1 MEENYGFDRFLLE
14 KWGTADAWQSEKER
28 RAACRKFHKAF
39 RKNDVAAAGTIRA
52 WFGLGKSQNQTAK
65 K

>member
-28 RAACRKFHKAF
+28 RAACRKFHKPEADEIKD
-39 RKNDVAAAGTIRA
+39 RKSVV
-52 WFGLGKSQNQTAK
+52 
-65 K
+65 